1 MLPRRE
7 VRRLREILMRRI
19 YTQGFWSW
27 IAAAVL
33 EKMIRIKRV
42 ARVSGG
48 KHREKGGKHD

>member
-1 MLPRRE
+1 M
-7 VRRLREILMRRI
+7 MRRI

-33 EKMIRIKRV
+33 VKMIRIKRV